1 MKLAFSSDDRL
12 LPPPG
17 DDERSRWGGTLIF
30 GLLVPFTLAVVTL
43 GGWYLVTGET
53 PLDLDDRLSH
63 GPRIALPMPARPGG
77 EKPSDGL
84 IKPPGAA
91 QAPALS
97 PMQMPVAPQPTAPAA
112 APAAA
117 PEEKPADNK
126 PAGPPQIT
134 LPSTQAPETATP
146 APQAPQQI
154 HAEAPKE
161 AAKPAAAAP
170 VPAAPPTSSFVAPP
184 PPPALD
190 EPAIPP
196 GGDSLAPPS
205 FAQLPTPKESA
216 KPLAPAPLPDLLRQT
231 GAGSLPIRAGGKEAW
246 RVYGRPVSV
255 AQTKPGA
262 KIAVVVTGLGL
273 STESTAAAIN
283 KLPADISL
291 SFSPYAGG
299 LTEQIRKAREDGHEV
314 LLDLPLEPVNFPAHD
329 AGPLAVLQSH
339 SPGEAIGHLD
349 TVLGKGGGYVG
360 LAALPR
366 SPVTATESWPLMLQ
380 ELRDRGLLL
389 VGDGLVGIEDKAM
402 PAAAQVTLVVDETPF
417 RTAIDAK
424 LARVLA
430 TAQRD
435 GSAIIYISA
444 RPISFERVLAFIAS
458 FPEKNVTLVPVS
470 ALVRPEP

>member
-1 MKLAFSSDDRL
+1 M
-12 LPPPG
+12 PPPG
-17 DDERSRWGGTLIF
+17 DDERSRWGGTLIY
-30 GLLVPFTLAVVTL
+30 GLLVPFTLAVVGL
-43 GGWYLVTGET
+43 GGWYMVTGET
-53 PLDLDDRLSH
+53 PLDLADRLSH
-63 GPRIALPMPARPGG
+63 GPRIALPMPARPGS
-77 EKPSDGL
+77 EKPGEAL
-84 IKPPGAA
+84 MKPPGAA

-97 PMQMPVAPQPTAPAA
+97 PMQMPVAPPPTASSPT
-112 APAAA
+112 
-117 PEEKPADNK
+117 PEEKPADK
-126 PAGPPQIT
+126 PAGPPQIA
-134 LPSTQAPETATP
+134 LPSTAPAPEQKPVP
-146 APQAPQQI
+146 APEPEQKTAP
-154 HAEAPKE
+154 APAPKE
-161 AAKPAAAAP
+161 AAKPAAPP
-170 VPAAPPTSSFVAPP
+170 VAPPTSTFVAPP

-196 GGDSLAPPS
+196 GGESLAPPS
-205 FAQLPTPKESA
+205 FAQLQAPKESA
-216 KPLAPAPLPDLLRQT
+216 KPLAAAPLPDLLRQT
-231 GAGSLPIRAGGKEAW
+231 AAGSLPIRAGGKEAW
-246 RVYGRPVSV
+246 RTYSRPVSV

-262 KIAVVVTGLGL
+262 KIAVVVTNLGL
-273 STESTAAAIN
+273 STDSTAAAIN

-291 SFSPYAGG
+291 SFSPYGAG
-299 LTEQIRKAREDGHEV
+299 LSEQMRKAREDGHEV

-349 TVLGKGGGYVG
+349 AVLGKAGGYVG
-360 LAALPR
+360 VAAPLR

-380 ELRDRGLLL
+380 ELKDRGLLM

-402 PAAAQVTLVVDETPF
+402 PAAAQVTLVADETPF

-435 GSAIIYISA
+435 GSAIIYIQA

>member
-1 MKLAFSSDDRL
+1 MTLAFSSDDRL

-17 DDERSRWGGTLIF
+17 DERRSRWGGTLIY
-30 GLLVPFTLAVVTL
+30 GLLVPFTLIVVTL
-43 GGWYLVTGET
+43 GGWYMVTGET
-53 PLDLDDRLSH
+53 PLDLADRLSH
-63 GPRIALPMPARPGG
+63 GPRIALPMPPRPGS
-77 EKPSDGL
+77 EKPGDAL

-97 PMQMPVAPQPTAPAA
+97 PVQMPVAPQPTAASPS
-112 APAAA
+112 
-117 PEEKPADNK
+117 PEEKPVDK
-126 PAGPPQIT
+126 PAAAGPPQIT
-134 LPSTQAPETATP
+134 LPSTAPAPEQKTVAPEPP
-146 APQAPQQI
+146 APKDI
-154 HAEAPKE
+154 
-161 AAKPAAAAP
+161 AKPTAPVAAA
-170 VPAAPPTSSFVAPP
+170 PTSSFVAPP

-196 GGDSLAPPS
+196 GGESLAPPS
-205 FAQLPTPKESA
+205 FAQLQAPKEAA

-231 GAGSLPIRAGGKEAW
+231 PAGSLPIRAGGREAW
-246 RVYGRPVSV
+246 KVYSRPVSV
-255 AQTKPGA
+255 AQTKPGP

-273 STESTAAAIN
+273 STDGTNAAIT
-283 KLPADISL
+283 KLPADVSL
-291 SFSPYAGG
+291 SFSPYGG
-299 LTEQIRKAREDGHEV
+299 ALSEQMRKAREDGHEV

-349 TVLGKGGGYVG
+349 TVLGKATGYVG
-360 LAALPR
+360 LAAPLR

-380 ELRDRGLLL
+380 ELKDRGLLM

-402 PAAAQVTLVVDETPF
+402 PAAAQVTLVADETPF

-435 GSAIIYISA
+435 GSAILYIQA
-444 RPISFERVLAFIAS
+444 RPISFERLLAFIAS

>member
-17 DDERSRWGGTLIF
+17 DDERSRWGGTLIY
-30 GLLVPFTLAVVTL
+30 GLLVPFTLAVVGL
-43 GGWYLVTGET
+43 GGWYMVTGET
-53 PLDLDDRLSH
+53 PLDLADRLSH
-63 GPRIALPMPARPGG
+63 GPRIALPMPAKPGG
-77 EKPSDGL
+77 EKPDDAL

-97 PMQMPVAPQPTAPAA
+97 PMQMPVAPQPTAQ
-112 APAAA
+112 APA
-117 PEEKPADNK
+117 PEEKPAEK
-126 PAGPPQIT
+126 PAGPPQIS
-134 LPSTQAPETATP
+134 LPSTAPAPEQRAASVP
-146 APQAPQQI
+146 APEQKMT
-154 HAEAPKE
+154 EAPAVKE
-161 AAKPAAAAP
+161 AAKPATPA
-170 VPAAPPTSSFVAPP
+170 AAPPTSSFVAPP

-196 GGDSLAPPS
+196 GGESLAPPS
-205 FAQLPTPKESA
+205 FAQLQAPKEPA

-246 RVYGRPVSV
+246 KAYQRPASV

-262 KIAVVVTGLGL
+262 KIAVVVTNLGL
-273 STESTAAAIN
+273 STDGTAAAIN

-291 SFSPYAGG
+291 SFSPYASG
-299 LTEQIRKAREDGHEV
+299 LSEQMRKAREAGHEV

-349 TVLGKGGGYVG
+349 TVLGKAGGYVG
-360 LAALPR
+360 LAAPLR

-380 ELRDRGLLL
+380 ELKDRGLLM

-402 PAAAQVTLVVDETPF
+402 PAAAQVTLVADETPF

-435 GSAIIYISA
+435 GSAIIYIQA

>member
-1 MKLAFSSDDRL
+1 VKLAFSSDDRL

-17 DDERSRWGGTLIF
+17 DDERSRWGGTLIY
-30 GLLVPFTLAVVTL
+30 GLLVPFTLIVATL
-43 GGWYLVTGET
+43 GGWYMVTGET
-53 PLDLDDRLSH
+53 PLDLADRLSH
-63 GPRIALPMPARPGG
+63 GPRIALPMPARPGS
-77 EKPSDGL
+77 EKPSEAL

-97 PMQMPVAPQPTAPAA
+97 PMQMPVAPQPTGPAPAA
-112 APAAA
+112 
-117 PEEKPADNK
+117 EEKPAEK
-126 PAGPPQIT
+126 TAAAGPPQIS
-134 LPSTQAPETATP
+134 LPSTAPVPEQKAVPVPEQKT
-146 APQAPQQI
+146 
-154 HAEAPKE
+154 AEAPAPKDV
-161 AAKPAAAAP
+161 AKPTAP
-170 VPAAPPTSSFVAPP
+170 VAAPPTSSFVAPP

-196 GGDSLAPPS
+196 GGESLAPPS
-205 FAQLPTPKESA
+205 FAQLQAPKEAA
-216 KPLAPAPLPDLLRQT
+216 KPLAVAPLPDLLRQT
-231 GAGSLPIRAGGKEAW
+231 GAGSLPIRAGGREAW
-246 RVYGRPVSV
+246 KVYSRPVSV

-273 STESTAAAIN
+273 STDGTAAAIN
-283 KLPADISL
+283 KLPADVSL
-291 SFSPYAGG
+291 SFSPYGGG
-299 LTEQIRKAREDGHEV
+299 LSEQMRKAREDGHEV

-349 TVLGKGGGYVG
+349 IVLGKAAGYVG
-360 LAALPR
+360 LAAPLR

-380 ELRDRGLLL
+380 ELKDRGLLM

-402 PAAAQVTLVVDETPF
+402 PAAAQVTLVADETPF

-435 GSAIIYISA
+435 GSAIIYIQA

-458 FPEKNVTLVPVS
+458 FPEKNVMLVPVS